1 MAANPERRYTLEEY
15 LELDKTSEERL
26 EFWDGEVFCMS
37 GGSEWHYEI
46 EGNIFAFLKSHLRE
60 RGCRVF
66 TGNVRV
72 KVPSAPPYRYADV
85 SAVCG
90 EARFEEIGGVDAL
103 TNPQLIVEVLS
114 PSTEAYD
121 RGDKFSHYKSIPTL
135 REYLLVAQHR
145 PHVTRLFKGDDG
157 KWIHTEA
164 NELTA
169 TLALDSLG
177 CDLPLGE
184 IYRGVGLDGAATN

>member
-15 LELDKTSEERL
+15 LELDRTSEERL

-37 GGSEWHYEI
+37 GVSEEHAEI
-46 EGNIFAFLKSHLRE
+46 ETNLLAFLKPLLRG
-60 RGCRVF
+60 RGCRIF
-66 TGNVRV
+66 PANVRV
-72 KVPSAPPYRYADV
+72 KVPTAPPYRYPDV
-85 SAVCG
+85 SALCG

-121 RGDKFSHYKSIPTL
+121 RGEKFTHYKSIPAL

-145 PHVTRLFKGDDG
+145 PHVTRLYKQDDG

-164 NELTA
+164 SELTA
-169 TLALDSLG
+169 ILTLDSLG
-177 CDLPLGE
+177 CDLPLSE
-184 IYRGVGLDGAATN
+184 IYQGVSFDPPATV